1 MLILSRTSKK
11 GDKSLQIGSDVIV
24 TVLRITEEAVTLGIT
39 APKEIPILREEL
51 LDERPLEITH
61 KNTEC

>member
-11 GDKSLQIGSDVIV
+11 GDQSLQIGSDVIV